1 MYQAH
6 KPKLA
11 PNTKAQNN
19 LLQRQTIEILY
30 FKLPVDFQEINIPL
44 KVRTGMLWPEPSIAL
59 SKKLELLSCTF
70 LGLKKQ
76 MAITL
81 RNV

>member
-1 MYQAH
+1 M
-6 KPKLA
+6 
-11 PNTKAQNN
+11 
-19 LLQRQTIEILY
+19 EILH

-44 KVRTGMLWPEPSIAL
+44 KVRTEMLWPEPSIAFN
-59 SKKLELLSCTF
+59 KKLQLVSCTF

-76 MAITL
+76 TAVTL